1 MIMHRVKDAV
11 QIDVGHLKP
20 LFWRKLVNVLFRTDD
35 SGIIERKMQSAERL
49 FGKIDGRFCIIGIGT
64 FALKGA
70 AFPPFCFNSSAKAV
84 ALSRSISA
92 MTTAAPP
99 STSSL
104 TISAP
109 MLEAPP
115 ETVATLPSKLYDMSF
130 SLLLNFTTCC
140 IPLSSLSKLGHF
152 GKERK
157 STGEFYPVRGN
168 SVCGR

>member
-70 AFPPFCFNSSAKAV
+70 AFPPFCFNSSAKSRRFIQV
-84 ALSRSISA
+84 DIGNDDSRS
-92 MTTAAPP
+92 TFN
-99 STSSL
+99 
-104 TISAP
+104 
-109 MLEAPP
+109 
-115 ETVATLPSKLYDMSF
+115 KQFD
-130 SLLLNFTTCC
+130 NF
-140 IPLSSLSKLGHF
+140 GADA
-152 GKERK
+152 
-157 STGEFYPVRGN
+157 
-168 SVCGR
+168 